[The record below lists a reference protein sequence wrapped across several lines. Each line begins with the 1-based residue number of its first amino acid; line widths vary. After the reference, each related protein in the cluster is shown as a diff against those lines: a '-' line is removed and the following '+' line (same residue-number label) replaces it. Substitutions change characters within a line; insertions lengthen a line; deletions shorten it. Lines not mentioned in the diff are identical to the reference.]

1 MDCFKRKR
9 YGRRSEKKRKKKRKR
24 KPNKNPIP
32 VFSISLCLRSEDTG
46 TTDRTDLLLR
56 TLREELGADNN
67 GLLREVAL
75 AEHLEEAGVR
85 DVDHGDRAA
94 LLPVLAHVLGD
105 QRPQTVQV
113 HRRHVVAVVQE
124 VELAHAVLAK
134 VAGVVA
140 VKQRTVV
147 VLATSVTATSGVL
160 TVLDDATVTH
170 LHVATQLPRLPQTS
184 RHCSFDENNKKTKK
198 KQTKNTNTEKKTK
211 TKKRVF
217 LFAFLLNGFLE
228 KSKRV

>member
-9 YGRRSEKKRKKKRKR
+9 YGRRSEKKKKKKRKR

-32 VFSISLCLRSEDTG
+32 VFSISLYLRSEDTG
-46 TTDRTDLLLR
+46 TTDSTDLLLR

-75 AEHLEEAGVR
+75 AEHLEEAGVG
-85 DVDHGDRAA
+85 DVDHRDGAA
-94 LLPVLAHVLGD
+94 LLPVLADVLGD

-140 VKQRTVV
+140 VKQRAVV

-184 RHCSFDENNKKTKK
+184 RHLVCFSQTKKTKK
-198 KQTKNTNTEKKTK
+198 KQQKRYKTKNKEKQKGQ
-211 TKKRVF
+211 KR
-217 LFAFLLNGFLE
+217 E
-228 KSKRV
+228 

>member
-46 TTDRTDLLLR
+46 TTDSTDLLLR

-75 AEHLEEAGVR
+75 AEHLEEAGVG
-85 DVDHGDRAA
+85 DVDHRDGAA
-94 LLPVLAHVLGD
+94 LLPVLADVLGD

-113 HRRHVVAVVQE
+113 HRRHVVAVVEE

-140 VKQRTVV
+140 VKQRAVV

-184 RHCSFDENNKKTKK
+184 RHCSFDENNKN
-198 KQTKNTNTEKKTK
+198 KQTTNKKIHTQKKKTK
-211 TKKRVF
+211 TKQ
-217 LFAFLLNGFLE
+217 GFFSLPFF
-228 KSKRV
+228 